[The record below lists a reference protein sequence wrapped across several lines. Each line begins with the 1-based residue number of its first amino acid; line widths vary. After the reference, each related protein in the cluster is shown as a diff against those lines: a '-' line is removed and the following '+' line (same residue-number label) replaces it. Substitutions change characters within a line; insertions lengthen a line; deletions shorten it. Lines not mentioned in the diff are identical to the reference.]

1 VAEYLNIPNQFIQ
14 QRLEHEM
21 QQWTRSAAL
30 QINEFHARLD
40 AVLVRDQQQVQAA
53 EWRLEGTNPSDDDRL
68 GTFYGALDDMR
79 EDRAEYQEAQALVLL
94 RERLETLER
103 ERTSARHHEQG
114 MEY

>member
-1 VAEYLNIPNQFIQ
+1 MADINMQGWMQRAQ
-14 QRLEHEM
+14 Q
-21 QQWTRSAAL
+21 
-30 QINEFHARLD
+30 QINDMHARLD
-40 AVLVRDQQQVQAA
+40 AVLLRDQQHVQAA

-79 EDRAEYQEAQALVLL
+79 EDRAEYQEAQTLALL
-94 RERLETLER
+94 RERLETLEQ

>member
-1 VAEYLNIPNQFIQ
+1 MADINMQGWMQRAQ
-14 QRLEHEM
+14 Q
-21 QQWTRSAAL
+21 

-79 EDRAEYQEAQALVLL
+79 EDRAEYQEAQTLALL
-94 RERLETLER
+94 RERLETLEQ
-103 ERTSARHHEQG
+103 ERTSARNHEHG